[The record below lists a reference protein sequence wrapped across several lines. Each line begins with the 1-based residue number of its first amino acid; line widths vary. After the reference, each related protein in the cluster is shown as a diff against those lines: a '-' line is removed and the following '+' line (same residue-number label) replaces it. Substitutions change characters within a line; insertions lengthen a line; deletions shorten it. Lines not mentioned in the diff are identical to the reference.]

1 MTADDFEFEDPLAV
15 PPVAIRR
22 TVGRTSAEAI
32 RMVLAQDGI
41 PATVERDR
49 SGTSGGS
56 QDEFVVLVSQ
66 AAADD
71 AERSLANRAALA
83 SGIDWDEVDVG
94 EMSER
99 DARLLAAAPRRRRIA
114 RWLLAAGSIAIL
126 VMVVLG
132 LLAMIADLIPS
143 SGRS

>member
-41 PATVERDR
+41 PATIERDR
-49 SGTSGGS
+49 TANVGS
-56 QDEFVVLVSQ
+56 RDAHVVLVSQ
-66 AAADD
+66 AAAED
-71 AERSLANRAALA
+71 AERVLANRAALA

-99 DARLLAAAPRRRRIA
+99 DARLMAGAARRRRIA
-114 RWLLAAGSIAIL
+114 RWVVAAGSVAIL
-126 VMVVLG
+126 AMVVLG

-143 SGRS
+143 VGGS

>member
-1 MTADDFEFEDPLAV
+1 V
-15 PPVAIRR
+15 PPIAIRR

-32 RMVLAQDGI
+32 RMVLAQGGI

-49 SGTSGGS
+49 SAEAGASL
-56 QDEFVVLVSQ
+56 DVFVVLVSQ

-83 SGIDWDEVDVG
+83 SGIDWDKVDVG

-99 DARLLAAAPRRRRIA
+99 DARMMASAPRRRRIA
-114 RWLLAAGSIAIL
+114 RWLLAAGTIAIL
-126 VMVVLG
+126 AMVVLG

-143 SGRS
+143 TGRSSGP